1 MSESIAELLNAEV
14 ARIRARQATEPPK
27 PVKLSIKERIILG
40 APSALMGLSILV
52 LGALAGGAVASPSQ
66 EMKDQAEVGKKFM
79 ENW

>member
-14 ARIRARQATEPPK
+14 ARIRARQEPPK
-27 PVKLSIKERIILG
+27 PVKLTLGERIMLG